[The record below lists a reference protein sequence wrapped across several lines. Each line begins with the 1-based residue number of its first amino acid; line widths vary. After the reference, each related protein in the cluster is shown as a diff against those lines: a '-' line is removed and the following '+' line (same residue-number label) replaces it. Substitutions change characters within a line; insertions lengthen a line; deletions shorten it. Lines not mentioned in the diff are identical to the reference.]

1 MQFKT
6 HVLFALLIGIIYI
19 SIFHNVNKFIFI
31 PLVLIFSALP
41 DIDHPQ
47 SYISHKLPLLSH
59 IINFFFKHRGF
70 FHSIFPPIILGTIL
84 FYLNFPNVAIALLVG
99 YFAHLAGDALTVQ
112 GINFLHPISTFEI
125 RGPIHAGSF
134 SEFIIFIILIALNGF
149 FIYTIL

>member
-6 HVLFALLIGIIYI
+6 HVLFALLIAIIYT

-31 PLVLIFSALP
+31 PLVLIFSSLP

-47 SYISHKLPLLSH
+47 SYISHKIPIFPR

-84 FYLNFPNVAIALLVG
+84 FYINFPNVAIALLVG
-99 YFAHLAGDALTVQ
+99 YFAHLVGDAFTVQ
-112 GINFLHPISTFEI
+112 GINFLHPIFRFEI
-125 RGPIHAGSF
+125 HGPIHTGSF

-149 FIYTIL
+149 LIIKSL